1 MDGVGAIVARERLIA
16 LQTEVRGVHIDEN
29 LRRYIA
35 QIVNQT
41 RNNSALYLGASPRA
55 SIAIMTASKAF
66 AAMAGRSFV
75 TPEDI
80 RQVVAPA
87 LRHRIML
94 TPEKELEGATTG
106 DVIKQIVERIEVP
119 R

>member
-1 MDGVGAIVARERLIA
+1 
-16 LQTEVRGVHIDEN
+16 VHVDEN

-35 QIVNQT
+35 QIVDQT
-41 RNNSALYLGASPRA
+41 RNNNALYLGASPRA
-55 SIAIMTASKAF
+55 SLAIMLASKAF
-66 AAMAGRSFV
+66 AVMAGRDFV

-80 RQVVAPA
+80 RAVVTPA
-87 LRHRIML
+87 LRHRVLL
-94 TPEKELEGATTG
+94 TPEKELEGATPA